1 MQLGMF
7 FTGVSPA
14 GGASNVWTVL
24 LDGNMSLSIIMTTIS
39 TIAAFAMMPLWIFT
53 LGRMIF
59 HNAKLEVP
67 YSQISTYV
75 IALIIP
81 LALGKIDNDK
91 SNKYL
96 GVFRKTCSCY
106 YSEIL

>member
-53 LGRMIF
+53 LGSTIF
-59 HNAKLEVP
+59 ENAKLKVP

-81 LALGKIDNDK
+81 LALGKNFFVK
-91 SNKYL
+91 
-96 GVFRKTCSCY
+96 
-106 YSEIL
+106 

>member
-1 MQLGMF
+1 MGILLFPNNHEMQLGMF

-53 LGRMIF
+53 LGRVIF
-59 HNAKLEVP
+59 ENAKLEVP
-67 YSQISTYV
+67 YNHISTYV
-75 IALIIP
+75 IALVIP
-81 LALGKIDNDK
+81 LAVGKENIE
-91 SNKYL
+91 
-96 GVFRKTCSCY
+96 T
-106 YSEIL
+106 